1 MMNKMNRL
9 TKGLV
14 NSIAALTLVIF
25 HAQAIAGV
33 EQEKPSVINIS
44 DDTFTCMRDMT
55 KVDGFYVGNLL
66 GDVAAT
72 VKVAQS
78 ASGGV
83 YPTGSVIQLVPSEVM
98 VKHHTGFSPVTND
111 WEFFELDVSPQGSK
125 IINRGFADVIN
136 RFGGNCLDCHVK
148 AEPQWD
154 MVCKT
159 GHGCEP
165 IPLSKQVLAL
175 LQKTDPRCKD
185 NVKLTDDEV
194 KILIQLEKSTAA
206 LLANKN

>member
-1 MMNKMNRL
+1 MNKMKTL
-9 TKGLV
+9 TKGLL
-14 NSIAALTLVIF
+14 NSIAVLTLVIF
-25 HAQAIAGV
+25 HTQAIAGA
-33 EQEKPSVINIS
+33 EQEKQNVINIS

-98 VKHHTGFSPVTND
+98 VKHYTGFSPVTND

-136 RFGGNCLDCHVK
+136 RFGGNCLDCHIK

-159 GHGCEP
+159 GRGCEP
-165 IPLSKQVLAL
+165 IPLTKQELAL

-185 NVKLTDDEV
+185 NEKLTDEEV
-194 KILIQLEKSTAA
+194 KILIQLEKSNAA